1 MGELVR
7 LLGQRLVMVGA
18 RRVGVERQV
27 ELALPALLT
36 TASVD

>member
-7 LLGQRLVMVGA
+7 FLRQRLVMESS

-27 ELALPALLT
+27 ELILPAELEARL
-36 TASVD
+36 